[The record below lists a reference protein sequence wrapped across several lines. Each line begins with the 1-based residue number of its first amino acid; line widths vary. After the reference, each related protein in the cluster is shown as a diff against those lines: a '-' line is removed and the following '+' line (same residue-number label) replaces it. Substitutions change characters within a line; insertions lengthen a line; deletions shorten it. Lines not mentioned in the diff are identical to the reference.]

1 MFPCKTISLNGAG
14 GDGKTGCMSVGG
26 AEGRWIDDG
35 LDCGG
40 VISLGG
46 PVLRD
51 VGDIENV
58 GDKGRPVGVVLV
70 IGGVGTGRDSDG
82 RVDPE
87 TALTLVLAIGGAV
100 TGGDSGETA
109 DSKEVLTLVLAI
121 GGVGTD
127 GDSDGTVEVV
137 SKIGFTID
145 VVRTDGDSDI
155 ILEVEL
161 LILVLAID

>member
-26 AEGRWIDDG
+26 AEGRWIDG

-51 VGDIENV
+51 VGVIGNV

-82 RVDPE
+82 RIDPE

-109 DSKEVLTLVLAI
+109 DSKEVLTLVL
-121 GGVGTD
+121 
-127 GDSDGTVEVV
+127 DSP
-137 SKIGFTID
+137 
-145 VVRTDGDSDI
+145 
-155 ILEVEL
+155 
-161 LILVLAID
+161 